1 MNADDTQS
9 ALMEWSPTEQIVL
22 LLSREEEWAEAYTS
36 EKPYC
41 QMGRLY
47 LEFLRREMVQLMG
60 DL

>member
-9 ALMEWSPTEQIVL
+9 ALTEWSPTEQIVL
-22 LLSREEEWAEAYTS
+22 LLSREQEWAEAYAL
-36 EKPYC
+36 ENPQC

-47 LEFLRREMVQLMG
+47 LDFLWREMTQMMG